1 MSCKIRNSKKYQH
14 SMIDSRKE
22 LFNMLEL
29 ELMTNENSMNF
40 NADSC
45 MPACLPTDTC
55 PPKTCGPYLN

>member
-1 MSCKIRNSKKYQH
+1 
-14 SMIDSRKE
+14 
-22 LFNMLEL
+22 MLEL